1 MILWDDIA
9 PILVLYLASAVLVP
23 FLFRF
28 IREKTFLVAALAPAL
43 MLAWTVAHTD
53 AAFAPPASQLT
64 QTIHWVAALDL
75 QIAFRLDPLSYL
87 MLVIV
92 NLVGALILVYSS
104 GYFRGKT
111 ENLPQFIGAFVGF
124 GAAMSGLVLADHTM
138 MIYLFW
144 ELTTFCSFLLI
155 GHHSGESRSR
165 ASARKAIL
173 VTTAGSL
180 AMFAGFTI
188 LGLMPGG
195 SFTVSELVQTLIG
208 RSYHSLALQ
217 PGWVFTA
224 LVLVVIGAA
233 TKSALIPT
241 HFWLPAAM
249 VAPTPV
255 SAFLHA
261 AAMVKAG
268 VYLLARLGPAF
279 PHVPGLSRLIVF
291 LGLGTLLLGG
301 YRALRQTDLKLVLA
315 YGTVSQLGL
324 ITVFLGFGT
333 AKTYVA
339 GLTLIAAHALF
350 KSALFLSTGVI
361 EKMTDTRDLSRL
373 CGLGK
378 RAPHLAVVVALAA
391 VSMAGVPISTGF
403 LAKEAGLTGLADAA
417 GLLQPGLGVGGSVA
431 IGSWLA
437 VLALLGVVLGSALT
451 VAYTLRY
458 FWGAFAH
465 KHEKGAQCPHEQKT
479 NPIPKRLWLVPG
491 VLAVTT
497 VGLGFPYH
505 RFGAFITPSAFDLAG
520 GEKALLH
527 LWSGIV
533 PASLTAV
540 IIALG
545 LLAFYFRPEIAR
557 FQRGA
562 AFPKRFSAD
571 AIYEAILSY
580 LEYWASRL
588 TGWIQT
594 GSLPVD
600 LSIVFT
606 VTLLAGL
613 GAALAGV
620 ELPSQVMLADTHSQ
634 IMVSIATIIAAGI
647 TVFSRRRLQAVLALS
662 ATGAGVVALFIIHGA
677 PDLALTQLV
686 VEAVTLVVFLLVLR
700 RLPAMFSRRPERAG
714 TYFRAFLAMASG
726 LGIVLLGLISSHG
739 RIHEP
744 ISQLL
749 PFEASAFGGGNN
761 LVNVVLVDVR
771 AWDTVG
777 EISVLLAAA
786 TGVTA
791 LVYLR
796 ALRDRL
802 EDSPRSRR
810 WRIRREA
817 AGRRLELSQAL
828 ASRRAQNS
836 LPVPLLGTAETKTG
850 LNEETSFVEADR
862 LQEDETES
870 IITPPNLAEA
880 SGKVELRPMWLTTTA
895 LVDPRWRSIVLEVSV
910 RLLFHTLIL
919 VSIWLLLI
927 GHNQPGGGFSGGVV
941 AGIALTIRYFAGGR
955 WELAEAAPVN
965 PGRVLGLGLFV
976 AVASALAPAFF
987 GNSVLQST
995 LFDLDLG
1002 WLGTLHVSTA
1012 IGLDVGVYILVI
1024 GVVMDLLSALG
1035 SEIDRQ
1041 GEVAGQQ
1048 VPEIGFDDPHAHEFT
1063 EKPTPVSD
1071 SSGQSA
1077 TTIPRGDEAQ

>member
-1 MILWDDIA
+1 MSFWDEIA
-9 PILVLYLASAVLVP
+9 PILVFYLASAVCVP

-28 IREKTFLVAALAPAL
+28 LREKTFLVAALFPAT
-43 MLAWTVAHTD
+43 MLAWTISHT
-53 AAFAPPASQLT
+53 AQAFTPGQQIIQNLR
-64 QTIHWVAALDL
+64 WVPILDL
-75 QIAFRLDPLSYL
+75 QFSFQLDPLAYL

-104 GYFRGKT
+104 GYFKGKT
-111 ENLPQFIGAFVGF
+111 QNLPQFIGAFLGF
-124 GAAMSGLVLADHTM
+124 GAAMSGLVLSDHTM
-138 MIYLFW
+138 MVYLFW

-155 GHHSGESRSR
+155 GHHSSESRSR

-173 VTTAGSL
+173 VTTGGSL

-188 LGLMPGG
+188 LGMMPGG
-195 SFTVSELVQTLIG
+195 SFNITELIQTLIG
-208 RSYHSLALQ
+208 QNPQSALLN
-217 PGWVFTA
+217 PRWVFIA

-233 TKSALIPT
+233 TKSALIPA

-268 VYLLARLGPAF
+268 VYLLARFAPVF
-279 PHVPGLSRLIVF
+279 PHVPGLSRLIVA

-333 AKTYVA
+333 AATYAA

-361 EKMTDTRDLSRL
+361 EKMTDTRDLLRL

-378 RAPHLAVVVALAA
+378 RAPHLAVVVGFAA
-391 VSMAGVPISTGF
+391 VSMAGIPISTGY
-403 LAKEAGLTGLADAA
+403 LAKEAGLTGLVHSA
-417 GLLQPGLGVGGSVA
+417 GLMHPISGVGDSLT

-437 VLALLGVVLGSALT
+437 VVALLGVVAGSALT

-465 KHEKGAQCPHEQKT
+465 KHEKGSQCPHEQKT
-479 NPIPKRLWLVPG
+479 NPVPKRTWLVPAA
-491 VLAVTT
+491 LAIVS
-497 VGLGFPYH
+497 VAFGFAYH
-505 RFGAFITPSAFDLAG
+505 WFGKFITPAARLLPHPETAV
-520 GEKALLH
+520 LH
-527 LWSGIV
+527 LWSGLV
-533 PASLTAV
+533 PALLTV
-540 IIALG
+540 LIIGLG
-545 LLAFYFRPEIAR
+545 LVAFYFRPQIAR

-571 AIYEAILSY
+571 SIYEAILSR

-588 TGWIQT
+588 TSWIQT

-600 LSIVFT
+600 LSIVFV
-606 VTLLAGL
+606 VTLVAGIGAGLAG
-613 GAALAGV
+613 AK
-620 ELPSQVMLADTHSQ
+620 LPSRIMLADSHSQ
-634 IMVSIATIIAAGI
+634 MMVSVATILAAGI

-662 ATGAGVVALFIIHGA
+662 ATGAGVVAMFVIHGA

-700 RLPAMFSRRPERAG
+700 RLPAMFSRRPERSG
-714 TYFRAFLAMASG
+714 TYFRAFMAIAC
-726 LGIVLLGLISSHG
+726 GIGVVLLGLISSNG

-749 PFEASAFGGGNN
+749 PTEASAFGGGNN

-796 ALRDRL
+796 ALRERL
-802 EDSPRSRR
+802 EHSPRT
-810 WRIRREA
+810 RREKIRHYA
-817 AGRRLELSQAL
+817 
-828 ASRRAQNS
+828 
-836 LPVPLLGTAETKTG
+836 
-850 LNEETSFVEADR
+850 ADR
-862 LQEDETES
+862 DQKTPGET
-870 IITPPNLAEA
+870 
-880 SGKVELRPMWLTTTA
+880 WLTTTA
-895 LVDPRWRSIVLEVSV
+895 LVDPRWRSVVLEVSV

-927 GHNQPGGGFSGGVV
+927 GHNQPGGGFSGGIV

-965 PGRVLGLGLFV
+965 PGRVLGFGLFV

-987 GNSVLQST
+987 GKSVLQST
-995 LFDLDLG
+995 LLDIHLG
-1002 WLGTLHVSTA
+1002 WLGEIHLSTA

-1041 GEVAGQQ
+1041 GESAGQQ

-1063 EKPTPVSD
+1063 EKTTPRPV
-1071 SSGQSA
+1071 
-1077 TTIPRGDEAQ
+1077 EASLVGGARK